1 MKRMIAVTAV
11 GLDRPG
17 IVAGFTQTLFNNGCN
32 LEESSMTLLHRDFA
46 MIILI
51 SLPDSL
57 SIEHI
62 SQEIKKTSDQFN
74 LSFSLRE
81 LSSDEISN
89 TKSDSE
95 ANYSLSIYGIDKAG
109 IVYSFTNLLAQKSIN
124 IIDLETQITHTEK
137 QPLYSIVMDIFI
149 PDSVDLDSFNKEIK
163 TKSEEMTVDFSLTQI
178 MQCEEM

>member
-17 IVAGFTQTLFNNGCN
+17 IVAGFTKTLFNNGCN

-51 SLPDSL
+51 SLPDGL

-62 SQEIKKTSDQFN
+62 NSELKKTAGKFD

-81 LSSDEISN
+81 LSEDEIN
-89 TKSDSE
+89 NSDNDIE
-95 ANYSLSIYGIDKAG
+95 PNYSLSIYGLDKVG
-109 IVYSFTNLLAQKSIN
+109 IVYTFTNLLAQKSIN
-124 IIDLETQITHTEK
+124 IIDLETQITHAEK
-137 QPLYSIVMDIFI
+137 QPLYGVVMDLFV
-149 PDSVDLDSFNKEIK
+149 PDSVNINILTEEIK
-163 TKSEEMTVDFSLTQI
+163 TKSEDMSVDFSLTQI